1 MSTFITVSGGSG
13 ALVTRVKQVQ
23 QANREAQLQRENDT
37 LLQAQLAAEF
47 EQAAAVAERPLGGN
61 PDTSID
67 RRPAAQRVGAV
78 AAVRFQWGTYE
89 RVPNTNYRASYLTV
103 STATRSV
110 TLDWRG
116 VDLPGAELFS
126 ALLPVQRNT
135 ALFIWT
141 GDPDPWIPMQEVTG
155 DPASTGYVPIDPA
168 NITKVVLVT
177 PTTLR
182 EITPP
187 AGLAEKM
194 RAWGT
199 LAYFEDQWALTRHF
213 GMLQPS
219 GIYNGTLSYWTPAVF
234 AGLNG
239 TTVSASQ
246 TERSN
251 YAYMRTNFFQA
262 APSFF
267 LATEDFAAPSYNPL
281 LRTWR
286 QTNYEPETV
295 TTPVPAGQLRKA
307 SSGYNVKISSNE
319 EGDNFYY
326 SWDWNKPA
334 QCRSQ
339 LLTLGFEPED
349 LVP

>member
-1 MSTFITVSGGSG
+1 MSTYITVTGGAST
-13 ALVTRVKQVQ
+13 LVNRVKQVQ
-23 QANREAQLQRENDT
+23 QANREAQLQRESDT
-37 LLQAQLAAEF
+37 ALQTQLKGNLANE
-47 EQAAAVAERPLGGN
+47 AAVAERPLGGN
-61 PDTSID
+61 PDTSVD
-67 RRPAAQRVGAV
+67 RRPAAHRVGAL

-126 ALLPVQRNT
+126 ALLPVKRNT

-141 GDPDPWIPMQEVTG
+141 GDPDPWIPLQEVTG
-155 DPASTGYVPIDPA
+155 NPDSVGFVPLDPAK
-168 NITKVVLVT
+168 ITKVVLVT
-177 PTTLR
+177 PKTLR

-187 AGLAEKM
+187 AGLVEKM
-194 RAWGT
+194 RAWGS
-199 LAYFEDQWALTRHF
+199 LAYFENQWALTRQF

-219 GIYNGTLSYWTPAVF
+219 GVYNGTLNYWTPAVF

-239 TTVSASQ
+239 LTVSATQ
-246 TERSN
+246 TQRSN
-251 YAYMRTNFFQA
+251 YDYMRTNYFPT

-267 LATEDFAAPSYNPL
+267 LATEDYAAPSYNPL

-286 QTNYEPETV
+286 QTSFQPELL
-295 TTPVPAGQLRKA
+295 TTPVPVDQLRKA
-307 SSGYNVKISSNE
+307 SPGYNVKLSSND

-334 QCRSQ
+334 VCRKE
-339 LLTLGFEPED
+339 LLALGFQPGD